1 MSQGGRGG
9 IPCAGGVVLDPDGR
23 LLLVQ
28 RGRPPAVGAWTVP
41 GGRCEPGESTA
52 AACVREV
59 AEETG
64 LAVRVTSW
72 LGRVER
78 DAPGG
83 GTFVIDDY
91 ACEVVGGRL
100 RAGDDATD
108 ARWVAADELAGL
120 PLVPGLLEALTG
132 WGVLA

>member
-1 MSQGGRGG
+1 
-9 IPCAGGVVLDPDGR
+9 
-23 LLLVQ
+23 
-28 RGRPPAVGAWTVP
+28 
-41 GGRCEPGESTA
+41 
-52 AACVREV
+52 V

-132 WGVLA
+132 WGVLAGGRGG

>member
-1 MSQGGRGG
+1 MEDR
-9 IPCAGGVVLDPDGR
+9 IPCAGGVVLDAEGR
-23 LLLVQ
+23 LLLVR
-28 RGRPPAVGAWTVP
+28 RGRPPAVGSWTVP
-41 GGRCEPGESTA
+41 GGRCEPGEEPA

-64 LAVRVTSW
+64 LAVRVSAW
-72 LGRVER
+72 VGRVER

-83 GTFVIDDY
+83 GTYVIDDF
-91 ACEVVGGRL
+91 ACQLIGGTL

-108 ARWVAADELAGL
+108 ARWFARTELAGL

-132 WGVLA
+132 WGVLGGEG